1 MACTCGVDG
10 IKIGSFTGKVELS
23 DGIWVCMPHWKQA
36 GFSTLEATK
45 YGQQLTIDRFKE
57 ILESGHSGKEYL
69 TSENKTSFHLST
81 NALIQPNEIGKLQ
94 IAIARDWESNEEVL
108 IALKGAFKEYLIVT
122 RSYLYIFKSGFMTG
136 HFVGQNRF
144 KMPIA
149 NITNVEVDTH
159 LLTGYF
165 EVAAGGVQNLPRNYW
180 STDSKTDPA
189 KSPNTISLNSNLFDD
204 FRKAS
209 DLINELIMD
218 IKLSPSTSA
227 QSFSKLDT
235 PDELRKYKSLLDD
248 GIINEQE
255 FNAKKKQLLGL

>member
-1 MACTCGVDG
+1 
-10 IKIGSFTGKVELS
+10 
-23 DGIWVCMPHWKQA
+23 
-36 GFSTLEATK
+36 
-45 YGQQLTIDRFKE
+45 
-57 ILESGHSGKEYL
+57 
-69 TSENKTSFHLST
+69 
-81 NALIQPNEIGKLQ
+81 
-94 IAIARDWESNEEVL
+94 
-108 IALKGAFKEYLIVT
+108 
-122 RSYLYIFKSGFMTG
+122 
-136 HFVGQNRF
+136 
-144 KMPIA
+144 MPIA

-218 IKLSPSTSA
+218 IKLSPSTSL

>member
-10 IKIGSFTGKVELS
+10 IKIGPFTGKVELR
-23 DGIWVCMPHWKQA
+23 DGIWVCVPHWKQA
-36 GFSTLEATK
+36 GFSTLDATK

-57 ILESGHSGKEYL
+57 ILESGRSGKEYL
-69 TSENKTSFHLST
+69 TSENKTSFQLAT

-94 IAIARDWESNEEVL
+94 IAIARDWKSNEEVL

-144 KMPIA
+144 KMPIT

-165 EVAAGGVQNLPRNYW
+165 EVAAGGGQNLPRNYW

-218 IKLSPSTSA
+218 IKLSPSTSV
-227 QSFSKLDT
+227 QSSSKLDT